1 MSAPSSFFPV
11 APEQRLPGLVPV
23 SVIFLVAAWLAAQSF
38 DFAWS
43 SWLFHQQGDA
53 WSLKRDVLLETV
65 LHRGGRL
72 ASILAWTGVLVAT
85 LICWRT
91 QAARRW
97 TRPAARLLIAVL
109 ASTVCVAW
117 LKASTHMDCPWDL
130 VGLGGQHPF
139 VPLFGHRPAALGTPA
154 CFPAAH
160 AASGYA
166 WVALYFFFL
175 HTAPRW
181 RHAGLVAGLLL
192 GGVFGL
198 AQQLRGAHFLS
209 HDVASLAI
217 CWTVAALVDRIG
229 PWRTLPA
236 MTEGAA

>member
-1 MSAPSSFFPV
+1 MSVSFPSFTV
-11 APEQRLPGLVPV
+11 VPEQRLPGLLPV
-23 SVIFLVAAWLAAQSF
+23 SLIFLMAAWWAAQSL

-43 SWLFHQQGDA
+43 SWLFHLQGNA
-53 WSLKRDVLLETV
+53 WSLKRDVVLETL

-72 ASILAWTGVLVAT
+72 ASTLAWTGLLVAT
-85 LICWRT
+85 LVHWRR
-91 QAARRW
+91 QAANGW

-109 ASTVCVAW
+109 ASTAFVAW

-130 VGLGGQHPF
+130 AGLGGQRPF
-139 VPLFGHRPAALGTPA
+139 VSLFEHRPATLGTPA

-175 HTAPRW
+175 RTTPRW
-181 RHAGLVAGLLL
+181 RIAGLAAGLLI
-192 GGVFGL
+192 GAVFGL

-217 CWTVAALVDRIG
+217 CWMVACIVDRIG
-229 PWRTLPA
+229 NWREHAPA
-236 MTEGAA
+236 AGEQA